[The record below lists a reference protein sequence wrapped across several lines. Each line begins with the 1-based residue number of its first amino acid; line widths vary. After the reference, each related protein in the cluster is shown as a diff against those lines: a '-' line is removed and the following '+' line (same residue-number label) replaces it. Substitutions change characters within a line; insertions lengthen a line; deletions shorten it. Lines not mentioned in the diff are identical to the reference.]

1 MAPLSAH
8 TLGKVAAGLC
18 DDLLT
23 CVLRAWDFAG
33 EGEGG
38 KKPVLLAPA
47 MNTVMWR
54 HPLTRWQ
61 LDAVRAFATAGDDG
75 AAAAAAAAGGREED
89 GGVAVV
95 EPATKTLACGEV
107 GVGALAELDD
117 LVAAVR
123 TRLAP
128 WWEDAAEERAGVS

>member
-54 HPLTRWQ
+54 HPLTRRQ

-75 AAAAAAAAGGREED
+75 AAAAAAGGREED

-128 WWEDAAEERAGVS
+128 WEDAAEEHGVS